1 MRMVSRL
8 ICADIFYNLLVKSGN
23 CLRGIY
29 DKLKKKRGYRYTP
42 VHLMRTEIEIETLLE
57 ESDDLPQVRFIPVS
71 PEKKMDESRDLLDLR
86 AIDSHGNITSCDFEN
101 NTATVVSESGFYSPG
116 EGDSSEDEDA
126 IFRALEEDDNVM
138 EFFHNTNVL

>member
-1 MRMVSRL
+1 MRMISRI

-29 DKLKKKRGYRYTP
+29 NKFKRKRGYHYTP
-42 VHLMRTEIEIETLLE
+42 IHLMRTEIEIETLLE
-57 ESDDLPQVRFIPVS
+57 ENNDLPQVRFIPVS
-71 PEKKMDESRDLLDLR
+71 PEKKMDESNLDLR

-116 EGDSSEDEDA
+116 EEDEESEDEDA